1 MNKTSLFLS
10 VAVILTLIVSIAGIV
25 LPKQVVIDQ
34 FGNATA
40 SYWDT
45 AEGYKVDGTEIINGS
60 GVFVGAISG
69 TTGAL
74 SSTLAVTGE
83 SQLQGVISGGAVY
96 TASLATSSIAAA
108 TVCDYGTWII
118 TPTDAVATILWLTL
132 PTTTTLAADCLDSV
146 GDQKTIFLVNGATQ
160 ATSTSFIAAGGI
172 DLMKSGDSGGV
183 LAVAQNE
190 EAVLTFRRTTTT
202 VVVVDVRVLDKAD

>member
-1 MNKTSLFLS
+1 MNKNIFLT
-10 VAVILTLIVSIAGIV
+10 VAVILTLAVSIAGIV

-40 SYWDT
+40 SFWDT

-60 GVFVGAISG
+60 GVFVGALSG

-74 SSTLAVTGE
+74 SSTLTVSGE
-83 SQLQGVISGGAVY
+83 SQLAGVISGGAVY
-96 TASLATSSIAAA
+96 TGSIGTTTITAG

-118 TPTDAVATILWLTL
+118 TPTDAVAGMLWLTL
-132 PTTTTLAADCLDSV
+132 PSTTTLAADCLDSV

-160 ATSTSFIAAGGI
+160 ATSTSFVAGLGI
-172 DLMKSGDSGGV
+172 DLMKSGDTGGLLSV
-183 LAVAQNE
+183 GQNE
-190 EAVLTFRRTTTT
+190 EAVLTFIRTTT
-202 VVVVDVRVLDKAD
+202 VAVVVDVRVLDKAD